1 MMKMILLF
9 KIASHNTGTGAAR
22 RCPSV
27 WGRCSALSLSELAL
41 AVTRTGTCARYEHK
55 TKDGDGA
62 PRAGGR
68 ACHERRAAG
77 ASKERR

>member
-1 MMKMILLF
+1 MMMMLF
-9 KIASHNTGTGAAR
+9 KIASHNTGKDTGEAL
-22 RCPSV
+22 SV
-27 WGRCSALSLSELAL
+27 GVGPLSALSLSELAL

-77 ASKERR
+77 ASMERR